1 MSDKAIIVLSHSKEK
16 GMSLMEETMRIGDE
30 RTASGEP
37 RMTKIKIGTAT
48 YEISLYFSKT
58 STENVQ
64 DKLRRII
71 IKDYVNEK
79 KISD

>member
-1 MSDKAIIVLSHSKEK
+1 
-16 GMSLMEETMRIGDE
+16 MSLMEETMRTGDE

-58 STENVQ
+58 SDENVQ

-71 IKDYVNEK
+71 INDFVNGK
-79 KISD
+79 KMAD